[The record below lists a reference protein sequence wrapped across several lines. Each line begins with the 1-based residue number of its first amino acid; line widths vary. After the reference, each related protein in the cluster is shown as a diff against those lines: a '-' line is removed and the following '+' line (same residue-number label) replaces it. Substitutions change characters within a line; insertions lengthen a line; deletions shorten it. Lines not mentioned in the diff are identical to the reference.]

1 MATAT
6 KELALGRPGAEKR
19 MAEIRKEKGAKEA
32 KQIQAK
38 AQEIAVAAG
47 SRNIKL
53 EHIAEAEGTKLTPEQ
68 IAEYRGRK
76 PAAKKPAAKKP
87 AAKKPA
93 GETGKTSGADATENG
108 NGRGNA
114 AAAPAPKESAAKKR
128 SSRPKTAAGS
138 DSSNGSSKTEQLR
151 KLREQAAEE
160 KGETATLI

>member
-1 MATAT
+1 
-6 KELALGRPGAEKR
+6 

-87 AAKKPA
+87 AKKPA
-93 GETGKTSGADATENG
+93 ATSGKTDGADATGNG

-114 AAAPAPKESAAKKR
+114 EAAPAPKESAAKKR

-138 DSSNGSSKTEQLR
+138 NSSNGSSKTEQLR

-160 KGETATLI
+160 KGGTATLI